1 MLAKLEN
8 NVIII
13 FSSSTV
19 YQNDQ
24 IQNAVEYLCSMFRNL
39 TKIEYNECWFW
50 PELITNQY
58 LTYEFTVSI
67 NSNSFYYDQTT
78 SIKLSNIEIV
88 YYDAK

>member
-19 YQNDQ
+19 YQNDW
-24 IQNAVEYLCSMFRNL
+24 IQNAVEYLFSLFRNL

-67 NSNSFYYDQTT
+67 NSNSLYYDQTT
-78 SIKLSNIEIV
+78 SIKLSDIEIV